1 MNFKNICY
9 YIIVIGK
16 YIFIC
21 KNEKGGIYMIKIHIG
36 LKGSGKTKKLID
48 DVNGAISLEKGNVVC
63 ITEGNRLMHDIDRS
77 ARMVDTE
84 HFDIKNFDMFVGML
98 CGIIAQDFDVT
109 HIFID
114 SVFKSVPGESMKNID
129 CLVHA
134 LESLEKKFNVSFT
147 LMISAEESEATDT
160 VKKYIA

>member
-1 MNFKNICY
+1 
-9 YIIVIGK
+9 
-16 YIFIC
+16 
-21 KNEKGGIYMIKIHIG
+21 MIKIHIG

-63 ITEGNRLMHDIDRS
+63 ITEGNRLMHDIDRD
-77 ARMVDTE
+77 ARMINTE
-84 HFDIKNFDMFVGML
+84 QFDIKNFDMFSGLL

-114 SVFKSVPGESMKNID
+114 SVFKSVPSASMANID
-129 CLVHA
+129 ELIA
-134 LESLEKKFNVSFT
+134 TIEKLEAQFGTSFT
-147 LMISAEESEATDT
+147 LMVSADVAESTDL

>member
-1 MNFKNICY
+1 
-9 YIIVIGK
+9 
-16 YIFIC
+16 
-21 KNEKGGIYMIKIHIG
+21 MIKIHIG

-77 ARMVDTE
+77 ARMINTE
-84 HFDIKNFDMFVGML
+84 QFDIKNFDMFTGLL

-114 SVFKSVPGESMKNID
+114 SVFKSVPGAKMADLDELIKAIEK
-129 CLVHA
+129 
-134 LESLEKKFNVSFT
+134 LEAQFGTSFT
-147 LMISAEESEATDT
+147 LMVSADAAEATDL